1 MRMDLESIRKNI
13 DILDGKIIKLLND
26 RMEQAVLSRKFK
38 TGILDTSREEQ
49 IYEKI
54 RENSQNLL
62 NGDFLLDLYKTII
75 TESKNLQSKD
85 LKLMA
90 FQGEH
95 GAYSEVA
102 AKGWDSDCVPMPCME
117 FADVFEGVKN
127 GLYDYGIVPVENTL
141 GGIVS
146 QVNDL
151 MIHTD
156 LFVVGAIEI
165 PISHCLVT
173 YRGNDYREI
182 REVYSHVQA
191 LAQCRHFLARNKL
204 TPVQFYDTAGAAKM
218 LSEKGK
224 KNVAAISSKLA
235 AQLYNLEIIKESVE
249 DHDINRTRFLVLSKR
264 ENKESGTKCSI
275 VFSTAHK
282 SGTLFGVLEQFAAAD
297 LNLTRIESVPNQKG
311 TYAFFLDFI
320 GSNEEENVMEVL
332 KKVAAISDDFRVLG
346 CYNEVSVK

>member
-1 MRMDLESIRKNI
+1 MDLNSIRKNI

-26 RMEQAVLSRKFK
+26 RMEQAVLSKKFK
-38 TGILDTSREEQ
+38 ADIQDTSREEK
-49 IYEKI
+49 IYDKI
-54 RENSQNLL
+54 KDNSQNLL
-62 NGDFLLDLYKTII
+62 DGDFLLELYQNII
-75 TESKNLQSKD
+75 RESKKLQEQD
-85 LKLMA
+85 LKLIA

-102 AKGWDSDCVPMPCME
+102 AKGWDSHCVPMPCME
-117 FADVFEGVKN
+117 FADVFDGVKN

-173 YRGNDYREI
+173 YSGTDYREI
-182 REVYSHVQA
+182 RDVYSHVQA
-191 LAQCRHFLARNKL
+191 LAQCRHFLSRNKL

-218 LSEKGK
+218 LSEKGL
-224 KNVAAISSKLA
+224 KNTAAISSKLA
-235 AQLYNLEIIKESVE
+235 AQLYNLEIIKESIE
-249 DHDINRTRFLVLSKR
+249 DHDINRTRFLVLSKK
-264 ENKESGTKCSI
+264 ENEETGTKCSI

-297 LNLTRIESVPNQKG
+297 LNLTRIESIPNQKG
-311 TYAFFLDFI
+311 TYAFFLDFL
-320 GSNEEENVMEVL
+320 GSKEDENVQKALE
-332 KKVAAISDDFRVLG
+332 KVESITDDFRMLG
-346 CYNEVSVK
+346 CYNEECVK

>member
-1 MRMDLESIRKNI
+1 MDLESIRKNI

-26 RMEQAVLSRKFK
+26 RMEKAILSKKFK
-38 TGILDTSREEQ
+38 KEVLDSSREEK
-49 IYEKI
+49 IYNKI
-54 RENSQNLL
+54 KDNAQTLL
-62 NGDFLLDLYKTII
+62 DGDFLLELYKSII

-85 LKLMA
+85 LNLIA

-102 AKGWDSDCVPMPCME
+102 AKSWASDFVPMPCME

-165 PISHCLVT
+165 PIAHCLVT
-173 YRGNDYREI
+173 YPGADYREI

-191 LAQCRHFLARNKL
+191 LAQCRRFLARNKL
-204 TPVQFYDTAGAAKM
+204 TPVQYYDTAGAAKM
-218 LSEKGK
+218 LSEKGI
-224 KNVAAISSKLA
+224 KNTAAISSKLA

-249 DHDINRTRFLVLSKR
+249 DHDTNRTRFLVLSKI
-264 ENKESGTKCSI
+264 EKKEAGSKCSI

-282 SGTLFGVLEQFAAAD
+282 SGTLFRVLEQFAAAE
-297 LNLTRIESVPNQKG
+297 LNLTRIESIPNEKG
-311 TYAFFLDFI
+311 TFAFFLDFL
-320 GSNEEENVMEVL
+320 GSKEDEKVKEVL
-332 KKVAAISDDFRVLG
+332 KKVEDITDGFRMLG
-346 CYNEVSVK
+346 CYNEESVK